1 MMPQMYENV
10 TNNLPSSEI
19 PVVHLFTSYFS
30 LTCSSLCSCEPP
42 PANCLFVFCYFS
54 SSSYGTFNYY
64 FSYPSV
70 LVLFFLFLL
79 ILFLLLS
86 FIILCNP
93 DNSVHFTPFPDTC
106 VCAVCVCVCVCVC
119 CVCARGAACCSLLL
133 GAMFDDAMLLNKSV
147 LTVLCCQPC
156 L

>member
-1 MMPQMYENV
+1 MHEISSMMPQMYENV

-93 DNSVHFTPFPDTC
+93 GNSVHFTPFPDTC
-106 VCAVCVCVCVCVC
+106 VCAVCVCVCLHVNGSSSRLPLGTVCFLSQTTGL
-119 CVCARGAACCSLLL
+119 RTS
-133 GAMFDDAMLLNKSV
+133 
-147 LTVLCCQPC
+147 
-156 L
+156 